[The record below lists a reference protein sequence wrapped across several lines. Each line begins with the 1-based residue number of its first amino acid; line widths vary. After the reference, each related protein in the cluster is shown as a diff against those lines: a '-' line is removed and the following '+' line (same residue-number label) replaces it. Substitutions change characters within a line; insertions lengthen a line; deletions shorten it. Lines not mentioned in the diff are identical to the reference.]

1 MVNLELYRVFYTVA
15 KCGSL
20 TKAAQELYISQPAVS
35 QAIRQLE
42 NQLGTTLF
50 NRVHKGMELTK
61 QGGELVFEDVSR
73 ALQLLD
79 GVESRL
85 SELKK
90 SAKGTLRIGA
100 SETIFQYIL
109 ADKLVKYHALYP
121 DVKFE
126 LLSDVSP
133 ITIEQLKTDRCDVG
147 FLNFPI
153 PEDEGIVV
161 RQTITLLNDVF
172 IGGKGFERFR
182 GRQVPLWELQNEPL
196 LLMEPHTVARSAVDH
211 FCTSLG
217 IRFRPAIEVDSWG
230 FMKNSSRKAWA
241 SAASRASTCSPKRGM
256 GASSRSK
263 SLPQC
268 PRGRWGWRCLKTR
281 AFPTPSAPS
290 WNSFA
295 KGKEG
300 GAYKNHPIQMSRSPP
315 PIAFL
320 RSFPSC
326 SASSFPPAARG
337 RAFYLL
343 SVRAC

>member
-133 ITIEQLKTDRCDVG
+133 IAIEQLKTDRCDVG

-182 GRQVPLWELQNEPL
+182 GRQVPLWELQIEPL

-230 FMKNSSRKAWA
+230 FMKKLVAE
-241 SAASRASTCSPKRGM
+241 GM
-256 GASSRSK
+256 GIGCIPREYMQPEAGDGSIFEIEVSPTMPSRSVGVA
-263 SLPQC
+263 LPKNTSISYA
-268 PRGRWGWRCLKTR
+268 LR
-281 AFPTPSAPS
+281 AFLEL
-290 WNSFA
+290 FR
-295 KGKEG
+295 EG
-300 GAYKNHPIQMSRSPP
+300 
-315 PIAFL
+315 
-320 RSFPSC
+320 
-326 SASSFPPAARG
+326 
-337 RAFYLL
+337 
-343 SVRAC
+343 

>member
-15 KCGSL
+15 RCGSL

-35 QAIRQLE
+35 QSIRQLE

-61 QGGELVFEDVSR
+61 QGGQLVFEDVSR

-85 SELKK
+85 SELRK
-90 SAKGTLRIGA
+90 SATGTLRIGA

-109 ADKLVKYHALYP
+109 ADKLVEYHKLYP

-172 IGGKGFERFR
+172 IGGKGFEHFR
-182 GRQVPLWELQNEPL
+182 GRVVPLWELQNEPL

-230 FMKNSSRKAWA
+230 FMKKLVAE
-241 SAASRASTCSPKRGM
+241 GM
-256 GASSRSK
+256 GIGCIPREYMQPEAGDGSIFEIEVTPSMPSRSVGVALPK
-263 SLPQC
+263 NVSLSYA
-268 PRGRWGWRCLKTR
+268 LR
-281 AFPTPSAPS
+281 AFLDL
-290 WNSFA
+290 FQ
-295 KGKEG
+295 E
-300 GAYKNHPIQMSRSPP
+300 
-315 PIAFL
+315 
-320 RSFPSC
+320 
-326 SASSFPPAARG
+326 
-337 RAFYLL
+337 
-343 SVRAC
+343 

>member
-90 SAKGTLRIGA
+90 SATGTLRIGA

-182 GRQVPLWELQNEPL
+182 GRQVPLWELQKEPL

-230 FMKNSSRKAWA
+230 FMKKLVAE
-241 SAASRASTCSPKRGM
+241 GM
-256 GASSRSK
+256 GIGCIPREYMQPEAGDGSIFEIEVSPTMPSRSVGVA
-263 SLPQC
+263 LPKNTSISYA
-268 PRGRWGWRCLKTR
+268 LR
-281 AFPTPSAPS
+281 AFLEL
-290 WNSFA
+290 FR
-295 KGKEG
+295 EG
-300 GAYKNHPIQMSRSPP
+300 
-315 PIAFL
+315 
-320 RSFPSC
+320 
-326 SASSFPPAARG
+326 
-337 RAFYLL
+337 
-343 SVRAC
+343 

>member
-15 KCGSL
+15 RCGSL

-35 QAIRQLE
+35 QSIRQLE

-85 SELKK
+85 SELRK
-90 SAKGTLRIGA
+90 SATGTLRIGA

-109 ADKLVKYHALYP
+109 ADKLVEYHKLYP

-153 PEDEGIVV
+153 PEDEGVVV

-182 GRQVPLWELQNEPL
+182 GRVVPLWELQNEPL

-230 FMKNSSRKAWA
+230 FMKKLVAE
-241 SAASRASTCSPKRGM
+241 GM
-256 GASSRSK
+256 GIGCIPREYMQPEAGDGSIFEIKVTPSMPSRSVGVALPK
-263 SLPQC
+263 NVSLSYA
-268 PRGRWGWRCLKTR
+268 LR
-281 AFPTPSAPS
+281 AFIDL
-290 WNSFA
+290 FQ
-295 KGKEG
+295 E
-300 GAYKNHPIQMSRSPP
+300 
-315 PIAFL
+315 
-320 RSFPSC
+320 
-326 SASSFPPAARG
+326 
-337 RAFYLL
+337 
-343 SVRAC
+343 

>member
-42 NQLGTTLF
+42 NQLSTTLF

-182 GRQVPLWELQNEPL
+182 GRQVPLWELQKEPL

-230 FMKNSSRKAWA
+230 FMKKLVAE
-241 SAASRASTCSPKRGM
+241 GM
-256 GASSRSK
+256 GIGCIPREYMQPEAGDGSIFEIEVSPTMPSRSVGVA
-263 SLPQC
+263 LPKNTSISYA
-268 PRGRWGWRCLKTR
+268 LR
-281 AFPTPSAPS
+281 AFLEL
-290 WNSFA
+290 FR
-295 KGKEG
+295 EG
-300 GAYKNHPIQMSRSPP
+300 
-315 PIAFL
+315 
-320 RSFPSC
+320 
-326 SASSFPPAARG
+326 
-337 RAFYLL
+337 
-343 SVRAC
+343 

>member
-1 MVNLELYRVFYTVA
+1 MVNLELYRVFYTVT

-182 GRQVPLWELQNEPL
+182 GRQVPLWELQKEPL

-230 FMKNSSRKAWA
+230 FMKKLVAE
-241 SAASRASTCSPKRGM
+241 GM
-256 GASSRSK
+256 GIGCIPREYMQPEAGDNSIFEIEVSPTMPSRSVGVA
-263 SLPQC
+263 LPKNTSISYA
-268 PRGRWGWRCLKTR
+268 LR
-281 AFPTPSAPS
+281 AFLEL
-290 WNSFA
+290 FR
-295 KGKEG
+295 EG
-300 GAYKNHPIQMSRSPP
+300 
-315 PIAFL
+315 
-320 RSFPSC
+320 
-326 SASSFPPAARG
+326 
-337 RAFYLL
+337 
-343 SVRAC
+343 

>member
-182 GRQVPLWELQNEPL
+182 DRQVPLWELQKEPL

-230 FMKNSSRKAWA
+230 FMKKLVAE
-241 SAASRASTCSPKRGM
+241 GM
-256 GASSRSK
+256 GIGCIPREYMQPEAGDGSIFEIEVSPTMPSRSVGVA
-263 SLPQC
+263 LPKNTSFSYA
-268 PRGRWGWRCLKTR
+268 LR
-281 AFPTPSAPS
+281 AFLEL
-290 WNSFA
+290 FR
-295 KGKEG
+295 EG
-300 GAYKNHPIQMSRSPP
+300 
-315 PIAFL
+315 
-320 RSFPSC
+320 
-326 SASSFPPAARG
+326 
-337 RAFYLL
+337 
-343 SVRAC
+343 

>member
-109 ADKLVKYHALYP
+109 ADKLVRYHALYP

-153 PEDEGIVV
+153 PEDDGIVV

-182 GRQVPLWELQNEPL
+182 GRQVPLWELQKEPL

-230 FMKNSSRKAWA
+230 FMKKLVAE
-241 SAASRASTCSPKRGM
+241 GM
-256 GASSRSK
+256 GIGCIPREYMQPEAGDNSIFEIEVSPTMPSRSVGVA
-263 SLPQC
+263 LPKNTSISYA
-268 PRGRWGWRCLKTR
+268 LR
-281 AFPTPSAPS
+281 AFLEL
-290 WNSFA
+290 FR
-295 KGKEG
+295 EG
-300 GAYKNHPIQMSRSPP
+300 
-315 PIAFL
+315 
-320 RSFPSC
+320 
-326 SASSFPPAARG
+326 
-337 RAFYLL
+337 
-343 SVRAC
+343 

>member
-100 SETIFQYIL
+100 SETIFQYLL

-196 LLMEPHTVARSAVDH
+196 LLIESHTVARSAVDH

-230 FMKNSSRKAWA
+230 FMKKLVAE
-241 SAASRASTCSPKRGM
+241 GM
-256 GASSRSK
+256 GIGCIPREYMQPEAGDNSIFEIEVSPTMPSRSVGVA
-263 SLPQC
+263 LPKNTSISYA
-268 PRGRWGWRCLKTR
+268 LR
-281 AFPTPSAPS
+281 AFLEL
-290 WNSFA
+290 FR
-295 KGKEG
+295 EG
-300 GAYKNHPIQMSRSPP
+300 
-315 PIAFL
+315 
-320 RSFPSC
+320 
-326 SASSFPPAARG
+326 
-337 RAFYLL
+337 
-343 SVRAC
+343 

>member
-79 GVESRL
+79 GVERRL

-182 GRQVPLWELQNEPL
+182 GRQVPLWELQIEPL

-230 FMKNSSRKAWA
+230 FMKKLVAE
-241 SAASRASTCSPKRGM
+241 GM
-256 GASSRSK
+256 GIGCIPREYMQPEAGDGSIFEIEVSPTMPSRSVGVA
-263 SLPQC
+263 LPKNTSISYA
-268 PRGRWGWRCLKTR
+268 LR
-281 AFPTPSAPS
+281 AFLEL
-290 WNSFA
+290 FR
-295 KGKEG
+295 EG
-300 GAYKNHPIQMSRSPP
+300 
-315 PIAFL
+315 
-320 RSFPSC
+320 
-326 SASSFPPAARG
+326 
-337 RAFYLL
+337 
-343 SVRAC
+343 

>member
-161 RQTITLLNDVF
+161 RKTITLLNDVF

-182 GRQVPLWELQNEPL
+182 GRQVPLWELQKEPL

-230 FMKNSSRKAWA
+230 FMKKLVAE
-241 SAASRASTCSPKRGM
+241 GM
-256 GASSRSK
+256 GIGCIPREYMQPEAGDGSIFEIEVSPTMPSRSVGVA
-263 SLPQC
+263 LPKNTSISYA
-268 PRGRWGWRCLKTR
+268 LR
-281 AFPTPSAPS
+281 AFLEL
-290 WNSFA
+290 FR
-295 KGKEG
+295 EG
-300 GAYKNHPIQMSRSPP
+300 
-315 PIAFL
+315 
-320 RSFPSC
+320 
-326 SASSFPPAARG
+326 
-337 RAFYLL
+337 
-343 SVRAC
+343 

>member
-109 ADKLVKYHALYP
+109 ADKLVRYHALYP

-153 PEDEGIVV
+153 PEDDGIVV

-182 GRQVPLWELQNEPL
+182 GRQVPLWELQKEPL

-230 FMKNSSRKAWA
+230 FMKKLVAE
-241 SAASRASTCSPKRGM
+241 GM
-256 GASSRSK
+256 GIGCIPREYMQPEAGDGSIFEIEVSPTMPSRSVGVA
-263 SLPQC
+263 LPKNTSISYA
-268 PRGRWGWRCLKTR
+268 LR
-281 AFPTPSAPS
+281 AFLEL
-290 WNSFA
+290 FR
-295 KGKEG
+295 EG
-300 GAYKNHPIQMSRSPP
+300 
-315 PIAFL
+315 
-320 RSFPSC
+320 
-326 SASSFPPAARG
+326 
-337 RAFYLL
+337 
-343 SVRAC
+343 

>member
-100 SETIFQYIL
+100 SETIFQYLL

-196 LLMEPHTVARSAVDH
+196 LLMESHTVARSAVDH

-230 FMKNSSRKAWA
+230 FMKKLVAE
-241 SAASRASTCSPKRGM
+241 GM
-256 GASSRSK
+256 GIGCIPREYMQPEAGDNSIFEIEVSPTMPSRSVGVA
-263 SLPQC
+263 LPKNTSISYA
-268 PRGRWGWRCLKTR
+268 LR
-281 AFPTPSAPS
+281 AFLEL
-290 WNSFA
+290 FR
-295 KGKEG
+295 EG
-300 GAYKNHPIQMSRSPP
+300 
-315 PIAFL
+315 
-320 RSFPSC
+320 
-326 SASSFPPAARG
+326 
-337 RAFYLL
+337 
-343 SVRAC
+343 

>member
-100 SETIFQYIL
+100 SETIFQYLL

-182 GRQVPLWELQNEPL
+182 GRQVPLLELQNEPL

-230 FMKNSSRKAWA
+230 FMKKLVAE
-241 SAASRASTCSPKRGM
+241 GM
-256 GASSRSK
+256 GIGCIPREYMQPEAGDNSIFEIEVSPTMPSRSVGVA
-263 SLPQC
+263 LPKNTSISYA
-268 PRGRWGWRCLKTR
+268 LR
-281 AFPTPSAPS
+281 AFLEL
-290 WNSFA
+290 FR
-295 KGKEG
+295 EG
-300 GAYKNHPIQMSRSPP
+300 
-315 PIAFL
+315 
-320 RSFPSC
+320 
-326 SASSFPPAARG
+326 
-337 RAFYLL
+337 
-343 SVRAC
+343 

>member
-182 GRQVPLWELQNEPL
+182 GRQVPLWELQKEPL

-217 IRFRPAIEVDSWG
+217 IRFSPAIEVDSWG
-230 FMKNSSRKAWA
+230 FMKKLVAE
-241 SAASRASTCSPKRGM
+241 GM
-256 GASSRSK
+256 GIGCIPREYMQPEAGDGSIFEIEVSPTMPSRSVGVA
-263 SLPQC
+263 LPKNTSISYA
-268 PRGRWGWRCLKTR
+268 LR
-281 AFPTPSAPS
+281 AFLEL
-290 WNSFA
+290 FR
-295 KGKEG
+295 EG
-300 GAYKNHPIQMSRSPP
+300 
-315 PIAFL
+315 
-320 RSFPSC
+320 
-326 SASSFPPAARG
+326 
-337 RAFYLL
+337 
-343 SVRAC
+343 

>member
-1 MVNLELYRVFYTVA
+1 MVNLELYCVFYTVA

-182 GRQVPLWELQNEPL
+182 GRQVPLWELQKEPL

-230 FMKNSSRKAWA
+230 FMKKLVAE
-241 SAASRASTCSPKRGM
+241 GM
-256 GASSRSK
+256 GIGCIPREYMQPEAGDGSIFEIEVSPTMPSRSVGVA
-263 SLPQC
+263 LPKNTSISYA
-268 PRGRWGWRCLKTR
+268 LR
-281 AFPTPSAPS
+281 AFLEL
-290 WNSFA
+290 FR
-295 KGKEG
+295 EG
-300 GAYKNHPIQMSRSPP
+300 
-315 PIAFL
+315 
-320 RSFPSC
+320 
-326 SASSFPPAARG
+326 
-337 RAFYLL
+337 
-343 SVRAC
+343 

>member
-90 SAKGTLRIGA
+90 RAKGTLRIGA

-109 ADKLVKYHALYP
+109 ADKLVRYHALYP

-182 GRQVPLWELQNEPL
+182 GRQVPLWELQKEPL

-230 FMKNSSRKAWA
+230 FMKKLVAE
-241 SAASRASTCSPKRGM
+241 GM
-256 GASSRSK
+256 GIGCIPREYMQPEAGDNSIFEIEVSPTMPSRSVGVA
-263 SLPQC
+263 LPKNTSISYA
-268 PRGRWGWRCLKTR
+268 LR
-281 AFPTPSAPS
+281 AFLEL
-290 WNSFA
+290 FR
-295 KGKEG
+295 EG
-300 GAYKNHPIQMSRSPP
+300 
-315 PIAFL
+315 
-320 RSFPSC
+320 
-326 SASSFPPAARG
+326 
-337 RAFYLL
+337 
-343 SVRAC
+343 